1 MNKQN
6 NHSFDISTFNTINYR
21 IHRGKV
27 VILID
32 DGDNHLDISFPIKDG
47 RLFVILGS
55 IRAAVAEAMTDY
67 LELEAYKDEP
77 LLLISGGLNKN
88 QFN

>member
-6 NHSFDISTFNTINYR
+6 NHSFDISTFNTITYR

-27 VILID
+27 VILIED
-32 DGDNHLDISFPIKDG
+32 QDNYLDISFPIKDG

-77 LLLISGGLNKN
+77 LLLIS
-88 QFN
+88 

>member
-27 VILID
+27 VIFIE
-32 DGDNHLDISFPIKDG
+32 DGDNRLDIALPIKDG

-55 IRAAVAEAMTDY
+55 IRAVVAEAMTDY
-67 LELEAYKDEP
+67 LEQEAYKDEP
-77 LLLISGGLNKN
+77 LLLIS
-88 QFN
+88 

>member
-27 VILID
+27 VILIE
-32 DGDNHLDISFPIKDG
+32 DGDNRLDISFPIKDG

-67 LELEAYKDEP
+67 LEQEAYKDEP
-77 LLLISGGLNKN
+77 LLLIS
-88 QFN
+88 

>member
-27 VILID
+27 VILIE
-32 DGDNHLDISFPIKDG
+32 DGDNRLDISFPIKDG

-55 IRAAVAEAMTDY
+55 IRAVVAEAMTDY
-67 LELEAYKDEP
+67 LEQEAYKDEP
-77 LLLISGGLNKN
+77 LLLIS
-88 QFN
+88 

>member
-1 MNKQN
+1 MKSHN
-6 NHSFDISTFNTINYR
+6 NHSFDISTFNTITYR

-27 VILID
+27 VIFIED
-32 DGDNHLDISFPIKDG
+32 EDNHLDISFPIKDG

-67 LELEAYKDEP
+67 LEQEAYKDEP
-77 LLLISGGLNKN
+77 LLLIS
-88 QFN
+88 

>member
-6 NHSFDISTFNTINYR
+6 NHSFDISTFNIITYR

-27 VILID
+27 VISIED
-32 DGDNHLDISFPIKDG
+32 EDNCLSVSLPIKDG

-77 LLLISGGLNKN
+77 LLLIS
-88 QFN
+88 